1 MLLTIKEGVK
11 MEITTKQGQ
20 STASIRLRTPVAQL
34 KEELGKAYGEIGMLL
49 GQQSTG
55 PSGPPFAVYHNMDMN
70 DLDVEIGFPV
80 AHPIRAEGRMK
91 ASVLPAGPTAVA
103 VHKGPYEAMEQA
115 YKDLMGFIQKH
126 AAEAQGLCYE
136 VYLND
141 PQSTKPEDLLTE
153 INFPLKA

>member
-1 MLLTIKEGVK
+1 
-11 MEITTKQGQ
+11 MEIRTKHELP
-20 STASIRLRTPVAQL
+20 TASVRLRTAVADL
-34 KEELGKAYGEIGMLL
+34 PAELGKAYGEIAMLL
-49 GQQSTG
+49 AKQSTG
-55 PSGPPFAVYHNMDMN
+55 PSGPPFAVYYNMDMS

-80 AHPIRAEGRMK
+80 TGPVRAEGRMK

-115 YKDLMGFIQKH
+115 YKKLMAFIQH
-126 AAEAQGLCYE
+126 SGARAQGLSYE

-153 INFPLKA
+153 INFPLSS